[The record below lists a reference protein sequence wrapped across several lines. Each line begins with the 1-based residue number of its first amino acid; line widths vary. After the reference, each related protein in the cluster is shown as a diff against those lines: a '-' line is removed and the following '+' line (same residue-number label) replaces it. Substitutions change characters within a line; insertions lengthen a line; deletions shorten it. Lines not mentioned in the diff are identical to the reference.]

1 MIMPHDFMTVPTGG
15 GWRHVAAHKDIIATT
30 ATVITLI
37 MEQLFVVRNFMME
50 TRFLH
55 RRAVDYIAI
64 DTDTQQYNSIHVRI
78 SVFGHLNIVSR

>member
-30 ATVITLI
+30 AMVITLI
-37 MEQLFVVRNFMME
+37 MEHLFVVRNFMME

-55 RRAVDYIAI
+55 
-64 DTDTQQYNSIHVRI
+64 
-78 SVFGHLNIVSR
+78 

>member
-1 MIMPHDFMTVPTGG
+1 MDRFAALIMPHDFMTVPTGG

-37 MEQLFVVRNFMME
+37 MEHLFVVRNFMME

-55 RRAVDYIAI
+55 
-64 DTDTQQYNSIHVRI
+64 
-78 SVFGHLNIVSR
+78 